1 MIGNRKY
8 FIFIFFQVWFWMV
21 RGGVCTYIGCTMM
34 GHEAFIALLHGWG
47 VFWANFF
54 LSFKDPTHFG
64 KPQFFHFF
72 LNLMFT
78 KGG

>member
-1 MIGNRKY
+1 
-8 FIFIFFQVWFWMV
+8 
-21 RGGVCTYIGCTMM
+21 M

-64 KPQFFHFF
+64 KLQFFHFF